1 MIFKNVISD
10 DEESWRENIGRQSDR
25 GKSDFNDVC
34 CFKCDGK
41 SRFIKRFE
49 VGSKLEKKAI
59 VFKKLESF

>member
-1 MIFKNVISD
+1 MMKSL
-10 DEESWRENIGRQSDR
+10 EEKLQADR
-25 GKSDFNDVC
+25 VTGGKSDFNDVC

>member
-1 MIFKNVISD
+1 MT
-10 DEESWRENIGRQSDR
+10 G